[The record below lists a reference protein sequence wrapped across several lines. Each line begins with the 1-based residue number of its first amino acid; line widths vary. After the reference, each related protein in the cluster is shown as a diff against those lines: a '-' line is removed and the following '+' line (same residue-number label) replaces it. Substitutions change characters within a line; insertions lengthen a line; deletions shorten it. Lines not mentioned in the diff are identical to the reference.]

1 MWTPS
6 VPQPVVKAD
15 KKTDKGDKR
24 PSGKLGKS
32 GKPAKKKSR
41 WWVRLIKW
49 TLITGFVML
58 LTTFG
63 TAAFVFWYYS
73 RDKTLPDP
81 SSLSEI
87 QHRQVTWIVDRNDQ
101 RIGVVYGEPKVCVK
115 KKGAAKTEAEP
126 PPASTPI
133 GDDRVDEA
141 VETIRKQTCESD
153 SDCDKAS
160 ECKPAEHE
168 TRTFVPYEKIPKTL
182 IDALIATEDA
192 SFWDHSGVDY
202 MGMVRA
208 FWANLRAGK
217 AKQGASTITQQV
229 VKNLLLTPEKSFK
242 RKIQEVIIARRLE
255 KVLTKEEILTLYL
268 NQVNFG
274 NARYGVAEA
283 ARFYFGKEADKLDV
297 GECAMLAGLPQSPEA
312 LAPNR
317 KRSQAAAKARQV
329 HVLNR
334 LAEMSET
341 NPAQLRGKPL
351 SRADAQKWID
361 APVKIVEAPFPYLNT
376 APEWERRVRE
386 ELLADKCGGKQT
398 CPEGELYLDTL
409 GATIRTTLDPKVQ
422 EDAQHA
428 LQVGLRGVDKR
439 HGYGRVKRSLKS
451 DKAADE
457 LRKKLSRV
465 TPESG
470 LVKGETYEAIV
481 TAVHDADRE
490 LEVDLGSFKAAVIVD
505 DDRYMPLDEAGKVLA
520 LSTRFKT
527 NDVVDVVWHPDAAKK
542 PTKHAKHRVA
552 FPQGPQGA
560 VVVLEVKTRKVRALV
575 GGYSIKRGGLN
586 RATDS
591 KRQPGSSFKPYVMAA
606 GIKLG
611 AGKEVDQAGHIMY
624 TPASLVIDAPDPDDR
639 LGYKRWLPKNYE
651 SGNFEGPVL
660 LRHALAK
667 SINTVAIRIYNKITP
682 TRILDLTTAVGLD
695 TSKFPTSPALALGAG
710 EVTLLD
716 HTNALTTFAAG
727 GKTAKPV
734 FIDAINGKATEGAVM
749 KQVVEPEVAYVTV
762 DMMRS
767 VVTSGTGAGAAKLGI
782 PVAGKTGTSN
792 DAKDVWFIGL
802 TPDYAVGVWI
812 GHDEPKSMGRE
823 TGGGTAV
830 PVFVDVVKSLKLPA
844 KPFPRPP
851 KVIDLKIDRETGLK
865 APDGWPKEKTMT
877 EVFVEGTAPTEEATA
892 EGNDV
897 KDEYNE

>member
-1 MWTPS
+1 MWSPS
-6 VPQPVVKAD
+6 ASDPGPADRGKAP
-15 KKTDKGDKR
+15 KAER
-24 PSGKLGKS
+24 PSGKLGNPPPNKR
-32 GKPAKKKSR
+32 R
-41 WWVRLIKW
+41 WWVRAIKW
-49 TLITGFVML
+49 MFLLGLIGLVL
-58 LTTFG
+58 SVG
-63 TAAFVFWYYS
+63 TVAFVFWYYS
-73 RDKTLPDP
+73 RDKNLPDP

-87 QHRQVTWIVDRNDQ
+87 KHRQATWIVDRNDA

-115 KKGAAKTEAEP
+115 KKGATKVEP
-126 PPASTPI
+126 QT
-133 GDDRVDEA
+133 DDDKVDEA
-141 VETIRKQTCESD
+141 VEQLRKPSCD
-153 SDCDKAS
+153 ANDDCDKQS

-168 TRTFVPYEKIPKTL
+168 TRTFVPYDKIPKSL
-182 IDALIATEDA
+182 IDALIATEDS
-192 SFWDHSGVDY
+192 SFWDHGGVDY
-202 MGMVRA
+202 MGMFRA

-242 RKIQEVIIARRLE
+242 RKIQEIIIARRLE

-283 ARFYFGKEADKLDV
+283 ARFYFGKDVGQLDV
-297 GECAMLAGLPQSPEA
+297 GECALLAGLPQSPEA

-317 KRSQAAAKARQV
+317 KKNQAAAKGRQI

-334 LAEMSET
+334 LVEMSAS
-341 NPAQLRGKPL
+341 NPTQLRGKPL
-351 SRADAQKWID
+351 AVADAQKWIN
-361 APVKIVEAPFPYLNT
+361 APMKIVEVPFPQLNT
-376 APEWERRVRE
+376 APEWERRVRD
-386 ELLADKCGGKQT
+386 ELLGSKCAGRST
-398 CPEGELYLDTL
+398 CAEGEIYLDTL
-409 GATIRTTLDPKVQ
+409 GATIRTTLDPKINA
-422 EDAQHA
+422 DALRA
-428 LQVGLRGVDKR
+428 LQTGLRGVDKR
-439 HGYGRVKRSLKS
+439 HGYGRPKRSLK

-465 TPESG
+465 TPEGG
-470 LVKGETYEAIV
+470 LVKGEEYDSIV
-481 TAVHDADRE
+481 TAIHDDDRE
-490 LEVDLGSFKAAVIVD
+490 LEVDLGSFKAAVVVD
-505 DDRYMPLDEAGKVLA
+505 DDRYMPSDEDGKLQP
-520 LSTRFKT
+520 LSSRFKV
-527 NDVVDVVWHPDAAKK
+527 NDVVEVVWHPDADKK
-542 PTKHAKHRVA
+542 PTKHAKHRVG

-575 GGYSIKRGGLN
+575 GGYSIRRGGLN

-624 TPASLVIDAPDPDDR
+624 TPASMVIDAPDPDDR

-682 TRILDLTTAVGLD
+682 TRIIDLVTAVGLD
-695 TSKFPTSPALALGAG
+695 ASKFPTSPALALGAG
-710 EVTLLD
+710 EVTLLE
-716 HTNALTTFAAG
+716 HTNAMTTFAAG

-734 FIDAINGKATEGAVM
+734 FIDAINGKASEGAALT
-749 KQVVEPEVAYVTV
+749 QVIDPEVAYVTV

-767 VVTSGTGAGAAKLGI
+767 VVTSGTGVGASKLGI

-802 TPDYAVGVWI
+802 TPDYAIGIWI

-830 PVFVDVVKSLKLPA
+830 PVFVEVVKSMKLPA

-851 KVIDLKIDRETGLK
+851 KVIEMKIDKDSGLK
-865 APDGWPKEKTMT
+865 APDGWPKDKTVT
-877 EVFVEGTAPTEEATA
+877 EVFVEGTGPTEEASA
-892 EGNDV
+892 ETNDV
-897 KDEYNE
+897 KGEYKE

>member
-6 VPQPVVKAD
+6 SPESAPAKA
-15 KKTDKGDKR
+15 KER
-24 PSGKLGKS
+24 PSGSIKGGKQ
-32 GKPAKKKSR
+32 PPKKSR

-49 TLITGFVML
+49 GLLLGLIGLVL
-58 LTTFG
+58 SVG
-63 TAAFVFWYYS
+63 TVAFVFWYYS
-73 RDKTLPDP
+73 RDKNLPDP

-87 QHRQVTWIVDRNDQ
+87 KHRQATWIVDRNDQ
-101 RIGVVYGEPKVCVK
+101 RIGVVYGEPKVCVR
-115 KKGAAKTEAEP
+115 KKGSKPEP
-126 PPASTPI
+126 VTDEDKA
-133 GDDRVDEA
+133 DEA
-141 VETIRKQTCESD
+141 VEQLRKQSCD
-153 SDCDKAS
+153 SNDDCDKQS
-160 ECKPAEHE
+160 ECKVAEHE
-168 TRTFVPYEKIPKTL
+168 TRTFTPYDKIPKTL
-182 IDALIATEDA
+182 IDSLIATEDS
-192 SFWDHSGVDY
+192 SFWDHGGVDY
-202 MGMVRA
+202 MGMFRA

-242 RKIQEVIIARRLE
+242 RKIQEIIIARRLE

-283 ARFYFGKEADKLDV
+283 ARFYFGKDVSQLDV
-297 GECAMLAGLPQSPEA
+297 GECALLAGLPQSPENY
-312 LAPNR
+312 APNR
-317 KRSQAAAKARQV
+317 KKNQAAAKGRQI
-329 HVLNR
+329 HVINR
-334 LAEMSET
+334 LVEMST
-341 NPAQLRGKPL
+341 ANPTQLRGKPL
-351 SRADAQKWID
+351 SADEAQKWIN
-361 APVKIVEAPFPYLNT
+361 APMKIVEVPFPALNS
-376 APEWERRVRE
+376 APEWERRVRD
-386 ELLADKCGGKQT
+386 ELLASKCGGKST
-398 CPEGELYLDTL
+398 CPEGEAYLDTL
-409 GATIRTTLDPKVQ
+409 GATVRTTLDPKVNA
-422 EDAQHA
+422 DALKA
-428 LQVGLRGVDKR
+428 LQTGLRGVDKR
-439 HGYGRVKRSLKS
+439 AGIARVKRSLK

-465 TPESG
+465 TPEAG
-470 LVKGETYEAIV
+470 LVKGEEYEAIV
-481 TAVHDADRE
+481 TAVHDDDRE
-490 LEVDLGSFKAAVIVD
+490 LEVDLGSFQAGVVID
-505 DDRYMPLDEAGKVLA
+505 DDRYMPTDEDGTVAK
-520 LSTRFKT
+520 LSSRFKV
-527 NDVVDVVWHPDAAKK
+527 NDVVEVVRAADDKA
-542 PTKHAKHRVA
+542 TKHAKRRVA
-552 FPQGPQGA
+552 FPRGPEGG

-624 TPASLVIDAPDPDDR
+624 TPASMVIDAPDPDDR

-682 TRILDLTTAVGLD
+682 TRIIDLVTAVGLD
-695 TSKFPTSPALALGAG
+695 ASKFPTSPALALGAG

-716 HTNALTTFAAG
+716 HVNAMTTFAAG

-734 FIDAINGKATEGAVM
+734 FIDALNGKATDGSVAT
-749 KQVVEPEVAYVTV
+749 QVVEPEVAYVTV

-767 VVTSGTGAGAAKLGI
+767 VVTSGTGSAANKLGI

-802 TPDYAVGVWI
+802 TPDYAIGVWI
-812 GHDEPKSMGRE
+812 GYDEPKSMGRE

-830 PVFVDVVKSLKLPA
+830 PVFMDVVKSMKLPA

-851 KVIDLKIDRETGLK
+851 KVVDVKIDRDSGLK
-865 APDGWPKEKTMT
+865 APDGWPKDKTMT

-892 EGNDV
+892 ETNDV
-897 KDEYNE
+897 KGEYNE

>member
-1 MWTPS
+1 MWAPS
-6 VPQPVVKAD
+6 VPEPAASD
-15 KKTDKGDKR
+15 KKDKGNKSDKR
-24 PSGKLGKS
+24 PSGPLGKS
-32 GKPAKKKSR
+32 GKQPPKRRR
-41 WWVRLIKW
+41 WWVRAIKW
-49 TLITGFVML
+49 MLVLGLIGML
-58 LTTFG
+58 LSVG
-63 TAAFVFWYYS
+63 TVAFVFWYYS
-73 RDKTLPDP
+73 RDKSLPDP

-87 QHRQVTWIVDRNDQ
+87 KHRQVTWIVDRNDQ

-115 KKGAAKTEAEP
+115 KKGAAKTEP
-126 PPASTPI
+126 VT
-133 GDDRVDEA
+133 DDDKVDEA
-141 VETIRKQTCESD
+141 VETLRKQSCD
-153 SDCDKAS
+153 ANDDCDKAS
-160 ECKPAEHE
+160 ECKVAEHE
-168 TRTFVPYEKIPKTL
+168 TRTFVPYDKIPKTL
-182 IDALIATEDA
+182 IDALVATEDNT
-192 SFWDHSGVDY
+192 FWEHGGVDY
-202 MGMVRA
+202 TGMFRA

-242 RKIQEVIIARRLE
+242 RKIQEIIIARRLE

-283 ARFYFGKEADKLDV
+283 ARFYFGKEASQLDV
-297 GECAMLAGLPQSPEA
+297 GECALLAGLPQSPES

-317 KRSQAAAKARQV
+317 KKNQIAAKARQI

-334 LAEMSET
+334 LVEMSEVS
-341 NPAQLRGKPL
+341 PGQLRGKPL
-351 SRADAQKWID
+351 SAADALKWIN
-361 APVKIVEAPFPYLNT
+361 ASVRIVEIPFPQLNT

-386 ELLADKCGGKQT
+386 ELLSSKCAGKPT
-398 CPEGELYLDTL
+398 CPEGETYLDTL
-409 GATIRTTLDPKVQ
+409 GATVRTTLDPKINA
-422 EDAQHA
+422 DALHA

-439 HGYGRVKRSLKS
+439 HGFARPKRSLKE
-451 DKAADE
+451 KAADE

-481 TAVHDADRE
+481 TAIHDDDRE

-505 DDRYMPLDEAGKVLA
+505 EDRYMPSDDDGKLQA
-520 LSTRFKT
+520 LSTRFKI
-527 NDVVDVVWHPDAAKK
+527 NDVVDVVWHPDADKK

-624 TPASLVIDAPDPDDR
+624 TAASMVIDAPDPDDR
-639 LGYKRWLPKNYE
+639 LGIKRWLPKNYE
-651 SGNFEGPVL
+651 TGNFEGPVL

-727 GKTAKPV
+727 GKAAKPV
-734 FIDAINGKATEGAVM
+734 FIDAINGTATAGSEV
-749 KQVVEPEVAYVTV
+749 KQVIEPEVAYVTV

-767 VVTSGTGAGAAKLGI
+767 VVTSGTGSGASKLGI
-782 PVAGKTGTSN
+782 PIAGKTGTSN

-802 TPDYAVGVWI
+802 TPDYAIGVWI

-830 PVFVDVVKSLKLPA
+830 PVFVEVAKTLKLPA
-844 KPFPRPP
+844 KSFPRPP
-851 KVIDLKIDRETGLK
+851 RVVDVKIDRESGLK
-865 APDGWPKEKTMT
+865 APDGWPKDKTVT
-877 EVFVEGTAPTEEATA
+877 EVFIEGTAPTEEATA
-892 EGNDV
+892 DSNDV
-897 KDEYNE
+897 KGEYKE

>member
-1 MWTPS
+1 MWTPTAADAA
-6 VPQPVVKAD
+6 PGKPD
-15 KKTDKGDKR
+15 KKAKGGDR
-24 PSGKLGKS
+24 PSGKLGK
-32 GKPAKKKSR
+32 PAPKKSR

-49 TLITGFVML
+49 SLLLGLIGLVL
-58 LTTFG
+58 SVG
-63 TAAFVFWYYS
+63 TVAFVFWYYS
-73 RDKTLPDP
+73 RDKNLPDP

-87 QHRQVTWIVDRNDQ
+87 KHRQVTWIVDRNDQ
-101 RIGVVYGEPKVCVK
+101 RIGVVYGEPKVCVR
-115 KKGAAKTEAEP
+115 KKGSGRGPEIVARAEP
-126 PPASTPI
+126 TT
-133 GDDRVDEA
+133 DDEKVDEA
-141 VETIRKQTCESD
+141 VENLRKPPCASTD
-153 SDCDKAS
+153 DCDKVS
-160 ECKPAEHE
+160 ECKVDEHE

-182 IDALIATEDA
+182 IDSLIATEDS
-192 SFWDHSGVDY
+192 SFWDHGGVDY
-202 MGMVRA
+202 MGMFRA

-242 RKIQEVIIARRLE
+242 RKIQEIIIARRLE

-283 ARFYFGKEADKLDV
+283 ARFYFGKEVTQLDV
-297 GECAMLAGLPQSPEA
+297 GECALLAGLPQSPENY
-312 LAPNR
+312 APNR
-317 KRSQAAAKARQV
+317 KKNQAAAKGRQI
-329 HVLNR
+329 HVINR
-334 LAEMSET
+334 LVEMST
-341 NPAQLRGKPL
+341 ANPSQLRGKPL
-351 SRADAQKWID
+351 SADEAQKWIN
-361 APVKIVEAPFPYLNT
+361 APMKIVEVPFPALNS
-376 APEWERRVRE
+376 APEWERRVRD
-386 ELLADKCGGKQT
+386 ELIASKCGGKST
-398 CPEGELYLDTL
+398 CPEGEIYLDTL
-409 GATIRTTLDPKVQ
+409 GATVRTTLDPKVNA
-422 EDAQHA
+422 DALKA
-428 LQVGLRGVDKR
+428 LQTGLRGVDKR
-439 HGYGRVKRSLKS
+439 AGIARVKRSLK

-465 TPESG
+465 TPATG
-470 LVKGETYEAIV
+470 LVKGEEYEAIV
-481 TAVHDADRE
+481 TAVHDDDRE
-490 LEVDLGSFKAAVIVD
+490 LEVDLGSFQAGVIID
-505 DDRYMPLDEAGKVLA
+505 DDRYLPTDEDGKIDK
-520 LSTRFKT
+520 LSTRFKK
-527 NDVVDVVWHPDAAKK
+527 NDVVEVRWHPDADKK
-542 PTKHAKHRVA
+542 PTKHAKHRVQ
-552 FPQGPQGA
+552 FPRGPEGG

-575 GGYSIKRGGLN
+575 GGYNIKRGGLN

-591 KRQPGSSFKPYVMAA
+591 RRQPGSSFKPYVMAA

-611 AGKEVDQAGHIMY
+611 AGKELDQAGHIMY
-624 TPASLVIDAPDPDDR
+624 TPASMVIDAPDPDDR

-682 TRILDLTTAVGLD
+682 TRIIDLVTAVGLD

-710 EVTLLD
+710 EVTLID
-716 HTNALTTFAAG
+716 HTNAMTTFAAG

-734 FIDAINGKATEGAVM
+734 FIDAINGKATDGGVAT
-749 KQVVEPEVAYVTV
+749 QVVEPEVAYVTV

-767 VVTSGTGAGAAKLGI
+767 VVTSGTGIGASKLGI

-802 TPDYAVGVWI
+802 TPDYAIGVWI
-812 GHDEPKSMGRE
+812 GYDEPKSMGRE

-830 PVFVDVVKSLKLPA
+830 PVFNDVVKSMKLPA

-851 KVIDLKIDRETGLK
+851 KVVEVKIDKDSGLK

-892 EGNDV
+892 ETNDV
-897 KDEYNE
+897 KGEYTE